1 MRSLK
6 NQKEWNTGVMDI
18 IKSKDNNKIKYVR
31 SLNTKKTRDEEKAFI
46 VEGIKFVKE
55 AIKEKAHIIYLIF
68 SEGSMNKTEIKE
80 LVELNHD
87 IEDKIVICQDNVF
100 NSIADTIN
108 AQGVLAVIKRDDNP
122 HHMVDYKFIVYCD
135 RIQDPGNLG
144 TIIRTLDAFGPG
156 LLILNKGCVDLYN
169 PKVVRASAGAIFRV
183 PFINAA
189 QDDEM
194 LQKLKSEG
202 FVVISTVVE
211 SDVSFENIEKHEKI
225 CVVIGNEGQ
234 GVSWEIRNNSHMNIT
249 IKMSGNAESLNASI
263 AAGISI
269 YEIRKK
275 LL

>member
-156 LLILNKGCVDLYN
+156 LLIFNKGCVDLYN

-234 GVSWEIRNNSHMNIT
+234 GVSREIRNNSHMNIT